1 MQIGLKRLTS
11 SWQVAKAEEKSEAV
25 MFQSGT
31 NALNKINWKTRSL
44 TFGKMEVSKFRCL
57 WYYQKNW
64 QTKST
69 NWTDGETKVTKI
81 FKRNNNLDWM

>member
-1 MQIGLKRLTS
+1 
-11 SWQVAKAEEKSEAV
+11 

-31 NALNKINWKTRSL
+31 NALNRINWKTQSL
-44 TFGKMEVSKFRCL
+44 PFGKIEVSKLRYL

-64 QTKST
+64 QTKSI

-81 FKRNNNLDWM
+81 FKRNNNLDWSH